1 MSGLDLDREKI
12 DFDCDCGAT
21 VAGTIGQLRRSPTL
35 TCPKCGA
42 TIQVDGSDLDWGV
55 RNVDRAFD
63 KMDRA
68 IGRIGQ

>member
-12 DFDCDCGAT
+12 DVDCDCGT
-21 VAGTIGQLRRSPTL
+21 TITSTIGKLRRSPTL
-35 TCPKCGA
+35 TCPKCNA
-42 TIQVDGSDLDWGV
+42 TIQVDGNELDRNV

-63 KMDRA
+63 RT